1 MSQPADRPAPPIS
14 AEMREHAKQN
24 PNSWMYIA
32 DPGYATDG
40 DEDVPPEGVVGAYR
54 IDDNG
59 EIDENFQFNDG
70 YQPSELTANQQEPT
84 NPLEEVLA
92 RIAAGQLPESTLP
105 AAVLDAE
112 VLLYAPSAE
121 DTMIYT
127 AEMSDG
133 SQLVPACT
141 SVSRV
146 PADWPGFRRVPGEVL
161 PELLDGLDL
170 GLNLHDA
177 IQAVIPNSV
186 LVQTAA
192 QRD

>member
-24 PNSWMYIA
+24 PHSWLYIA
-32 DPGYATDG
+32 DPGYAEG
-40 DEDVPPEGVVGAYR
+40 GEDVPPEGIVGAYR
-54 IDDNG
+54 IGADG
-59 EIDENFQFNDG
+59 EIDEDFQFNDR
-70 YQPSELTANQQEPT
+70 YRPSELTANQQEPT
-84 NPLEEVLA
+84 NELERVLA
-92 RIAAGQLPESTLP
+92 RIAAGQLPESELP
-105 AAVLDAE
+105 GAVLDAE
-112 VLLYAPSAE
+112 VLLYTPSAE

-133 SQLVPACT
+133 SRLVPACT
-141 SVSRV
+141 STSRV
-146 PADWPGFRRVPGEVL
+146 PADWPGFRRVPGQVL

-186 LVQTAA
+186 LVQAAA